1 MAGTAMADINIDAFP
16 PQDQPSLTTT
26 PGEGFNYNFKDGAGL
41 AAPVGTGV
49 VTFQSVNLYPGDYKL
64 TLGDA
69 KNINVTIDGVDVKGA
84 NGEYT
89 FTIKGGDEQVAVEV
103 KMSAAIASEGF
114 SCTSAKLVV
123 VIAEGTVKAELENM
137 LKEAMPNG
145 VMTPT
150 TDEKSPA
157 NLTET
162 YNELKPQYDAIVNNI
177 AAIETG
183 MSVDSYAK
191 FHLWL
196 GADKCTI
203 ADAIN
208 GLKDQVAAYN
218 KAAEAEAKEVAF
230 RRDNKEACGKI
241 ENQIKAYEGLL
252 TGLGYNFDEGRF
264 PDYSDFA
271 NTQANDAVKDFIDKL
286 TIYKKA
292 YESVASTITATEQ
305 MPKEIG
311 GEKVPSYPEMM
322 QAAKAVE
329 NALTTAV
336 ADQTAWTKY
345 MSALGDFRVFYSDT
359 VDEINKQADVDGEEG
374 DAFAEKRKACLDEVI
389 DLFNKNNSAYNGET
403 LSLGTPAETLN
414 AATAAIAVDG
424 TVRTEISKLADDF
437 KAFVKAQN
445 DAYTAA
451 VKVYND
457 LNSEYKAAME
467 GVTVP
472 ANQQTVY
479 EGLKA
484 AVLKALEAF
493 EKYYAGAYGTVE
505 LVTVGDTQTW
515 PECGEKETAVKEALS
530 KLNIAKDSYK
540 VINELSDKLVEVQN
554 GIDKQKT
561 ELDKLAGSTFTFN
574 LVGALGDTQGQL
586 EAAIKALTPNQSEN
600 VYTELGNQIDKYK
613 EAADAIYNALSG
625 AIAQYNKLAGSLDAY
640 KKVIAAKT
648 VLPDKAAA
656 DAFKAND
663 ANTGLKALETTL
675 KGYQDEITAV
685 TGLTNQEC
693 YKAAE
698 TLAGKYE
705 SWALDVATAQGNF
718 LTAATNANFDYA
730 KTQVEA
736 AETLVKVTNKDVT
749 GIDNA
754 PISTL
759 TGDLAD
765 AETAITAAGT
775 DLTKLAE
782 CDKTL
787 EGIIGDCG
795 IFESEVSL
803 YVSLINKI
811 ADVPGQLESAKKV
824 NDSTMDPAKTYF
836 EGVLAGYNTDY
847 NTLVD
852 DLGTALGNA
861 LDATKNVTAGKDD
874 KGEVKGFES
883 RVNTLDTNASNVE
896 KTIATNQA
904 AYDELLGISQGV
916 LKNIDDAIAYFKTNC
931 QDEVTQKTN
940 LEKLNALKNTD
951 LAGVDLSMTNDFGKG
966 GLYDAKKNEYQG
978 QYDNISKQV
987 SGLITTFDSEVAGIN
1002 EKTAGDWKTT
1012 VIAPLRKAKD
1022 DAVKVYNAFYYDITN
1037 KGYREHV
1044 ANALKSH
1051 EPLFGYTQDITNLQ
1065 VAIDEQITK
1074 WNTEKYAFSKS
1085 EFEDIA
1091 DKEAAKL
1098 MQSINDD
1105 KVALINHMNDLGGGY
1120 WTEQFDIHQVEY
1132 QALYTAMAGA
1142 GMFVTDAEGEVV
1154 KDEFGN
1160 PTLVTLLAGKCKTLE
1175 EALTSYNTAVAD
1187 HEKVQPNGGADYQK
1201 QIGYMMNALANL
1213 LDNVVY
1219 EGNITNLNAA
1229 AKILWD
1235 ANYSKFTTNAAG
1247 KLASVDTDTYKFA
1260 NADQKQTAT
1269 SAINEQ
1275 INLAKQFNEQLLNP
1289 EEDSQNLIE
1298 LLPDANT
1305 ALDGCMTAI
1314 DEALAQLAEDNRVGE
1329 ESAELYKQYKDVL
1342 LPSLDTELQALR
1354 TFAASLAADS
1364 QAKTVE
1370 AIAAAQEAYDEV
1382 AKFVEEHSADLML
1395 DENPATA
1402 KGGVAHAKA
1411 LIDDAYKATARA
1423 ECTVLDGL
1431 MSQVRVA
1438 FNNAKAAE
1446 NIGLTEAEAAEY
1458 EKNITDAEV
1467 ALATL
1472 RAVQD
1477 PKADPDYL
1485 SNAQTLEKN
1494 LCKYLEELESVYTTE
1509 TAAADALNSLTH
1521 QYAEVS
1527 TALDEAKTFLDG
1539 CEDTVKEEYAGAY
1552 AEIETAL
1559 GNVKAQLDAAGN
1571 QIVALQ
1577 GNIAAELDAI
1587 NAEIEAKN
1595 SAIEEANKNALDQQA
1610 IQKNQEALQQQ
1621 INGYKDQLEE
1631 IRSYLNTYML
1641 DQPDKLGS
1649 DIQKVSNL
1657 IASLQSQLDTMVE
1670 DKSLTAN
1677 TKFDNASVVE
1687 ASINDLNYRGHI
1699 AAVKYVNGL
1708 AETAIDAAT
1717 ENLKAN
1723 MPTDV
1728 KAELSAKLS
1737 AAIQS
1742 RLDAMQSVTNGMT
1755 TYESSQMTA
1764 TDLETFFAVVE
1775 QAISDLTKVES
1786 DARAISE
1793 SVYDN
1798 EFTPGDVNL
1807 EPDGEVDVTD
1817 VQIVMNWVGEGKTY
1831 DELLSENPRQAYAAD
1846 VNGSKSIN
1854 IADVVAILNIAIE
1867 DLNNPKAA
1875 PRYLAPDIKM
1885 SADNN
1890 IALALNGNEDGIRE
1904 YAVLVNNATTFVAG
1918 QLDLK
1923 VSASMEIVDIELTGR
1938 AADHELYRFDN
1949 STGARVIVA
1958 SMTNAALDGNSGALL
1973 IVRTR
1978 GAGNLEVDGA
1988 IFADKHA
1995 TGFGLGNEGLSGID
2009 SITESCQNVK
2019 ERIYNV
2025 AGQAMNRLQRGI
2037 NIIRKSDGTTT
2048 KEMH

>member
-1 MAGTAMADINIDAFP
+1 M
-16 PQDQPSLTTT
+16 
-26 PGEGFNYNFKDGAGL
+26 
-41 AAPVGTGV
+41 
-49 VTFQSVNLYPGDYKL
+49 
-64 TLGDA
+64 
-69 KNINVTIDGVDVKGA
+69 
-84 NGEYT
+84 
-89 FTIKGGDEQVAVEV
+89 
-103 KMSAAIASEGF
+103 
-114 SCTSAKLVV
+114 
-123 VIAEGTVKAELENM
+123 
-137 LKEAMPNG
+137 
-145 VMTPT
+145 
-150 TDEKSPA
+150 
-157 NLTET
+157 
-162 YNELKPQYDAIVNNI
+162 
-177 AAIETG
+177 
-183 MSVDSYAK
+183 
-191 FHLWL
+191 
-196 GADKCTI
+196 
-203 ADAIN
+203 
-208 GLKDQVAAYN
+208 
-218 KAAEAEAKEVAF
+218 
-230 RRDNKEACGKI
+230 
-241 ENQIKAYEGLL
+241 
-252 TGLGYNFDEGRF
+252 
-264 PDYSDFA
+264 
-271 NTQANDAVKDFIDKL
+271 
-286 TIYKKA
+286 
-292 YESVASTITATEQ
+292 
-305 MPKEIG
+305 
-311 GEKVPSYPEMM
+311 
-322 QAAKAVE
+322 
-329 NALTTAV
+329 
-336 ADQTAWTKY
+336 
-345 MSALGDFRVFYSDT
+345 
-359 VDEINKQADVDGEEG
+359 
-374 DAFAEKRKACLDEVI
+374 
-389 DLFNKNNSAYNGET
+389 
-403 LSLGTPAETLN
+403 
-414 AATAAIAVDG
+414 
-424 TVRTEISKLADDF
+424 
-437 KAFVKAQN
+437 
-445 DAYTAA
+445 
-451 VKVYND
+451 
-457 LNSEYKAAME
+457 
-467 GVTVP
+467 
-472 ANQQTVY
+472 
-479 EGLKA
+479 
-484 AVLKALEAF
+484 
-493 EKYYAGAYGTVE
+493 
-505 LVTVGDTQTW
+505 
-515 PECGEKETAVKEALS
+515 
-530 KLNIAKDSYK
+530 
-540 VINELSDKLVEVQN
+540 
-554 GIDKQKT
+554 
-561 ELDKLAGSTFTFN
+561 AGSTFKFD
-574 LVGALGDTQGQL
+574 LVAALGDTQGQL
-586 EAAIKALTPNQSEN
+586 EAAIKALLPDQPKE
-600 VYTELGNQIDKYK
+600 VFTELGNQIDKYK

-625 AIAQYNKLAGSLDAY
+625 AIGKYNTLAGELDAY
-640 KKVIAAKT
+640 KKVIADKT
-648 VLPDKAAA
+648 VLPDEAAA
-656 DAFKAND
+656 KAFKAIES
-663 ANTGLKALETTL
+663 NTGLNALETTL

-705 SWALDVATAQGNF
+705 SWALDVETAQGSF
-718 LTAATNANFDYA
+718 LQKATQANLAFAKEQVTTAQN
-730 KTQVEA
+730 
-736 AETLVKVTNKDVT
+736 LVKENKDVT
-749 GIDNA
+749 GIDKA
-754 PISTL
+754 PISNL
-759 TGDLAD
+759 TGAIAD
-765 AETAITAAGT
+765 AESAIDNAGT
-775 DLTKLAE
+775 NLEELAK
-782 CDKTL
+782 CDETL
-787 EGIIGDCG
+787 KGIVADCG
-795 IFESEVSL
+795 IFETEVSL

-847 NTLVD
+847 NKLVG

-874 KGEVKGFES
+874 KGFES
-883 RVNTLDTNASNVE
+883 RVNTLDANASNVE

-931 QDEVTQKTN
+931 QDKDTQEAN

-951 LAGVDLSMTNDFGKG
+951 LAGVDLAMTNDFGKG
-966 GLYDAKKNEYQG
+966 GLNDAKKNEYQG

-987 SGLITTFDSEVAGIN
+987 SDLITTFDNEVAGIN

-1044 ANALKSH
+1044 GDALKSH

-1175 EALTSYNTAVAD
+1175 EALTSYNKAVAD

-1235 ANYSKFTTNAAG
+1235 ANYSKFTTDAAG

-1402 KGGVAHAKA
+1402 KGGMAHAKA
-1411 LIDDAYKATARA
+1411 LIDDAYKATAQA

-1446 NIGLTEAEAAEY
+1446 NTSLTEAEAEEY
-1458 EKNITDAEV
+1458 EKNITEAEV

-1477 PKADPDYL
+1477 PKADPDYQ
-1485 SNAQTLEKN
+1485 SKAQTLEKN
-1494 LCKYLEELESVYTTE
+1494 LCKYLEELESVYTPE
-1509 TAAADALNSLTH
+1509 TAAADALNSLTG
-1521 QYAEVS
+1521 QYTEVLI
-1527 TALDEAKTFLDG
+1527 ALDEAKTFLDG
-1539 CEDTVKEEYAGAY
+1539 CEDAVKDEYAGAY

-1559 GNVKAQLDAAGN
+1559 GNVKTQLDAAGN

-1577 GNIAAELDAI
+1577 GNIAAELGAI
-1587 NAEIEAKN
+1587 KAEIEAKN
-1595 SAIEEANKNALDQQA
+1595 SAIKEANDDALAQQA
-1610 IQKNQEALQQQ
+1610 IQANQEALQKQ
-1621 INGYKDQLEE
+1621 IDGYKAQLEE

-1641 DQPDKLGS
+1641 EQPDMLGS
-1649 DIQKVSNL
+1649 DIQTVSNL
-1657 IASLQSQLDTMVE
+1657 IASLQSQLDAMVE
-1670 DKSLTAN
+1670 DKTLTAD
-1677 TKFDNASVVE
+1677 TKFEDASEVE
-1687 ASINDLNYRGHI
+1687 SAIKDLNYRGHI
-1699 AAVKYVNGL
+1699 AAVKFVNGL
-1708 AETAIDAAT
+1708 AETAIDAAR

-1742 RLDAMQSVTNGMT
+1742 RLDAMQSVTDGMT
-1755 TYESSQMTA
+1755 AYESSQMTA

-1775 QAISDLTKVES
+1775 QAISDLTKAEN

-1798 EFTPGDVNL
+1798 EFTPGDVTL
-1807 EPDGEVDVTD
+1807 DPDGEVNITD
-1817 VQIVMNWVGEGKTY
+1817 VQMVLTWVGEGVTY
-1831 DELLSENPRQAYAAD
+1831 DELLAQNPRQAYAAD
-1846 VNGSKSIN
+1846 VNGNKN
-1854 IADVVAILNIAIE
+1854 LDIADAVAILNIVID

-1875 PRYLAPDIKM
+1875 PRYLAKDIKM
-1885 SADNN
+1885 STDNN

-1923 VSASMEIVDIELTGR
+1923 VSAGMEIVDIELTGR

-1958 SMTNAALDGNSGALL
+1958 SMTNAALDGNSGAVL

>member
-1 MAGTAMADINIDAFP
+1 MAGTAMANIDINAFP
-16 PQDQPSLTTT
+16 PEGAPSLTTT
-26 PGEGFNYNFKDGAGL
+26 PGEGFDYNFKGGVGL
-41 AAPVGTGV
+41 AAPVGTGE
-49 VTFQSVNLYPGDYKL
+49 VTFQKVKLYPGNYKL
-64 TLGDA
+64 TLGGVNNLVV
-69 KNINVTIDGVDVKGA
+69 NIRGNGVTGVEGSDK
-84 NGEYT
+84 EYT
-89 FTIKGGDEQVAVEV
+89 FEVDGNDVVEV
-103 KMSAAIASEGF
+103 TVSMSAKNDSKGF
-114 SCTSAKLVV
+114 GCTSATLEIVLDAETCSAISSALEKALAEVV
-123 VIAEGTVKAELENM
+123 PTALNKWNNDADLKSELQDINKKKEDIQGNINKIATNM
-137 LKEAMPNG
+137 SLDDYTTFRLWNG
-145 VMTPT
+145 VDCTIAA
-150 TDEKSPA
+150 EISKLASKVG
-157 NLTET
+157 T
-162 YNELKPQYDAIVNNI
+162 YNE
-177 AAIETG
+177 
-183 MSVDSYAK
+183 
-191 FHLWL
+191 
-196 GADKCTI
+196 
-203 ADAIN
+203 
-208 GLKDQVAAYN
+208 
-218 KAAEAEAKEVAF
+218 KAATANKHAASEEYYNAVITNVVNKFGQNIKDLEAKIG
-230 RRDNKEACGKI
+230 DNEFLNGVVGEDLEKLQARLDK
-241 ENQIKAYEGLL
+241 IKAE
-252 TGLGYNFDEGRF
+252 FDKARETDSCDRA
-264 PDYSDFA
+264 SDSPKNPWQSVSDTWNA
-271 NTQANDAVKDFIDKL
+271 IAGKYQA
-286 TIYKKA
+286 
-292 YESVASTITATEQ
+292 
-305 MPKEIG
+305 
-311 GEKVPSYPEMM
+311 
-322 QAAKAVE
+322 
-329 NALTTAV
+329 AV

-345 MSALGDFRVFYSDT
+345 MSALGDFRVFYSAT
-359 VDEINKQADVDGEEG
+359 VDEINKHADVDGEEG

-451 VKVYND
+451 VKEYETLDGN
-457 LNSEYKAAME
+457 YKAAIKD
-467 GVTVP
+467 VKVP
-472 ANQQTVY
+472 ASQKDAYNVLTAAVDKALETFQTYYNGQYGKVGTDETTKTWPGYKAEVDKVKKAIEDLTKAIASYTGINALYEQLQTVQKAI
-479 EGLKA
+479 EENGEKLADLKA
-484 AVLKALEAF
+484 APYNF
-493 EKYYAGAYGTVE
+493 D
-505 LVTVGDTQTW
+505 LV
-515 PECGEKETAVKEALS
+515 K
-530 KLNIAKDSYK
+530 
-540 VINELSDKLVEVQN
+540 
-554 GIDKQKT
+554 
-561 ELDKLAGSTFTFN
+561 
-574 LVGALGDTQGQL
+574 ALGDTKGELDKAIDALEPGQDTKD
-586 EAAIKALTPNQSEN
+586 IKD
-600 VYTELGNQIDKYK
+600 QIEKYQQ
-613 EAADAIYNALSG
+613 AADAVYNALNG
-625 AIAQYNKLAGSLDAY
+625 AIGKYNTLAGELDAY
-640 KKVIAAKT
+640 KKVIADKT
-648 VLPDKAAA
+648 VLPNEAAA
-656 DAFKAND
+656 KAFKAIES
-663 ANTGLKALETTL
+663 NTGLNALETTL

-705 SWALDVATAQGNF
+705 SWSLDVETAQGSF
-718 LTAATNANFDYA
+718 LQKATQANLAYA
-730 KTQVEA
+730 KTQVTT
-736 AETLVKVTNKDVT
+736 AENLVNENKDVT
-749 GIDNA
+749 GINNA

-759 TGDLAD
+759 TGAIAD

-775 DLTKLAE
+775 SLEELAK
-782 CDKTL
+782 CDETL
-787 EGIIGDCG
+787 KGIVADCG

-847 NTLVD
+847 NKLVD

-861 LDATKNVTAGKDD
+861 LDATKNVAAGKDD

-904 AYDELLGISQGV
+904 AYDELLGISQVV

-966 GLYDAKKNEYQG
+966 GLNDAKKNEYQG

-987 SGLITTFDSEVAGIN
+987 SGLITTFDSEVASIN

-1235 ANYSKFTTNAAG
+1235 ANYSKFTTDAAG

-1370 AIAAAQEAYDEV
+1370 AIAAAQEAYDEI

-1402 KGGVAHAKA
+1402 KGGMAHAKA
-1411 LIDDAYKATARA
+1411 LIDDAYKATAQA

-1446 NIGLTEAEAAEY
+1446 NTGLTEAEAEKY

-1509 TAAADALNSLTH
+1509 TAAADALNSLTNK
-1521 QYAEVS
+1521 YIEVS

-1539 CEDTVKEEYAGAY
+1539 CEDAVKDEYAAAY

-1559 GNVKAQLDAAGN
+1559 GNVKAQLDVAGN

-1595 SAIEEANKNALDQQA
+1595 SAIKEANDEALAQQA
-1610 IQKNQEALQQQ
+1610 IQANQEALQKQ
-1621 INGYKDQLEE
+1621 IDGYKAQLDE

-1641 DQPDKLGS
+1641 DQPDMLGS
-1649 DIQKVSNL
+1649 DIQTVSNL
-1657 IASLQSQLDTMVE
+1657 IASLQSQLDAMVE
-1670 DKSLTAN
+1670 DKTLTAD
-1677 TKFDNASVVE
+1677 TKFENASEVE
-1687 ASINDLNYRGHI
+1687 SAINDLNYRGHI
-1699 AAVKYVNGL
+1699 AAVEFVNGL
-1708 AETAIDAAT
+1708 AETAIDAAR

-1742 RLDAMQSVTNGMT
+1742 RLDAMQAVTDGMT
-1755 TYESSQMTA
+1755 AYESSQMTA
-1764 TDLETFFAVVE
+1764 MDLETFFAVVE
-1775 QAISDLTKVES
+1775 QAISDLTKAEN

-1875 PRYLAPDIKM
+1875 PRYLAPDIKL

-1923 VSASMEIVDIELTGR
+1923 VSAGMEIVDIELTGR

-1958 SMTNAALDGNSGALL
+1958 SMSNAALDGNSGALL